1 MIVRTP
7 ALRFA
12 HAPATVSTTMNAN
25 NKNLFII
32 RFINI
37 NFNDKVSVFPSNYQI
52 FLMICSSWIQK
63 NKFQSRLFLLTQ
75 RFAWIFSVIRR

>member
-12 HAPATVSTTMNAN
+12 HAPATVSITMNAN

-63 NKFQSRLFLLTQ
+63 KQISEP
-75 RFAWIFSVIRR
+75 SVLIDAKVCVDF